1 MMNMLTAAECLSM
14 CNELEIC
21 RSIGTLME
29 RIPVL
34 IVRKL
39 SKKMVDLSGIEPLAS
54 SLRTRRS
61 PS

>member
-1 MMNMLTAAECLSM
+1 MSNKLAF
-14 CNELEIC
+14 C

-29 RIPVL
+29 RNSIW
-34 IVRKL
+34 IVRKPL
-39 SKKMVDLSGIEPLAS
+39 KRMVDLSGIEPLAS